1 MPRPDWV
8 KEGHFPGIHDPQW
21 WIGRTAAEIKA
32 GPLADE
38 YDVRSAAATM
48 KGVQTR
54 RERKRDRTSR
64 EEEMA
69 WKLEEGLRRQ
79 KARLGLEDD
88 EEDGD
93 ESLESGDD
101 AEDYDEEEEEQGE
114 YEDRSVAA
122 VVRKRKRPVVGDGED
137 EEEEGEQTGFSAP
150 APRKRKRAIIEES
163 DDEE

>member
-1 MPRPDWV
+1 VPRPDWV

-48 KGVQTR
+48 K
-54 RERKRDRTSR
+54 ERKRDRTSR
-64 EEEMA
+64 KEEMD
-69 WKLEEGLRRQ
+69 WKLQEGLRRQ
-79 KARLGLEDD
+79 EARLRMSDD

-101 AEDYDEEEEEQGE
+101 DDEDDGEEEEEQGS
-114 YEDRSVAA
+114 YEDLSVAA
-122 VVRKRKRPVVGDGED
+122 VVRKWKRPVVEDSAD
-137 EEEEGEQTGFSAP
+137 EEEEGGQMGFSAP

-163 DDEE
+163 DEE